1 VASAP
6 FLLWRE
12 DDVRGSESLAT
23 CEPARPTAS
32 SRRYGRTTLVAIFLG
47 IDGGGSKTSCLIG
60 DEHSV
65 LGSGAAAGSNVVRV
79 GEAHAKAALATAIR
93 QACVTAKMSSSQIN
107 RTCIGL
113 AGAASPGVSEL
124 VRRMMA
130 ELVSGEIQV
139 TGDMVITLEAAFG
152 GGSGVIVIAGTGSIA
167 YGRNA
172 QSEIARAGGWGF
184 AVSDEGS
191 GHWIGRNAISSA
203 LRARDQGKNTT
214 LFGHILKAWHLE
226 GDEQMILAANATPP
240 PDFAAL
246 FPVVLSAAES
256 GDAVALEIL
265 SKAGGE
271 LAGLAEIVIGRI
283 FPQTEAVPVA
293 MSGGVFG
300 NSAQVREVFYNR
312 LRSEF
317 PAIVLNENVVEP
329 VRGALELARRGAR

>member
-1 VASAP
+1 
-6 FLLWRE
+6 
-12 DDVRGSESLAT
+12 
-23 CEPARPTAS
+23 
-32 SRRYGRTTLVAIFLG
+32 VAIFLG

-60 DEHSV
+60 DKHSV

-79 GEAHAKAALATAIR
+79 GAAQAQKALANAIQ
-93 QACVTAKMSSSQIN
+93 QACAAAKINPSQIS

-130 ELVSGEIQV
+130 EIVSGEIHV
-139 TGDMVITLEAAFG
+139 AGDMVITLEAAFG
-152 GGSGVIVIAGTGSIA
+152 TGPGVIVIAGTGSIA
-167 YGRNA
+167 YGRNVKG
-172 QSEIARAGGWGF
+172 EIARASGWGF

-191 GHWIGRNAISSA
+191 GHWIGRKAISSA
-203 LRARDQGKNTT
+203 LRARDQGKSTT
-214 LFGHILKAWHLE
+214 LFGRVLTAWHLE
-226 GDEQMILAANATPP
+226 TDEQLILAANATPS

-256 GDAVALEIL
+256 GDAVAVEIL
-265 SKAGGE
+265 TKAGGE
-271 LAGLAEIVIGRI
+271 LADLAEIVIGRI
-283 FPQTEAVPVA
+283 FPKGEAGPVA

-300 NSAQVREVFYNR
+300 NSAEVREVFYNR

-317 PAIVLNENVVEP
+317 SGIVLNENVVEP